1 MLRVVV
7 VEDSPTQRT
16 ALVRVLEGAG
26 DMSVVATA
34 EDCDGAV
41 AAVAANRPDAVTMD
55 LDVPGGSGAGAIRR
69 IMDEHPV
76 PVLVLS
82 ALIDGSAAALAVEA
96 LAAGAVDATPKPET
110 WDETRAEELR
120 R

>member
-16 ALVRVLEGAG
+16 ALVRLLEGGG
-26 DMSVVATA
+26 DMTVVATA
-34 EDCDGAV
+34 EDCDSAL
-41 AAVAANRPDAVTMD
+41 AAGAANRPDAVTMD

-69 IMDEHPV
+69 IMDQHPV

-82 ALIDGSAAALAVEA
+82 ALIDSRHEALAVDA
-96 LAAGAVDATPKPET
+96 LAAGAVDATPKPAV
-110 WDETRAEELR
+110 WDAE
-120 R
+120 